1 MGLGCYNPSQNSY
14 FSQKFLL
21 TLQDHTIPIHLKEFL
36 CVILSVKVWGKF
48 WSGKTVQI
56 FSDNDAVVEV
66 ITNLKP
72 KDVKMQAY
80 LREFLFW
87 VCHFNFNPV
96 ASKIG
101 TKDNNIADF
110 LSRNFDDSDAR
121 AFFERESLS
130 IPEKVA
136 LNDTDFNFVAD
147 W

>member
-1 MGLGCYNPSQNSY
+1 M
-14 FSQKFLL
+14 
-21 TLQDHTIPIHLKEFL
+21 
-36 CVILSVKVWGKF
+36 
-48 WSGKTVQI
+48 
-56 FSDNDAVVEV
+56 
-66 ITNLKP
+66 
-72 KDVKMQAY
+72 
-80 LREFLFW
+80 
-87 VCHFNFNPV
+87 

>member
-1 MGLGCYNPSQNSY
+1 MCNIIYKSVGEVLEWQNR
-14 FSQKFLL
+14 
-21 TLQDHTIPIHLKEFL
+21 T
-36 CVILSVKVWGKF
+36 
-48 WSGKTVQI
+48 
-56 FSDNDAVVEV
+56 DAVVEV

-80 LREFLFW
+80 LWEFSFW

-101 TKDNNIADF
+101 TKDNDIAEF

-147 W
+147 WWIV